1 MLAARASSRFLGVS
15 YHSRKRL
22 GTWYS
27 SPRCFKDAPELQR
40 ESDAAVRGSWSEGGG
55 GGDEGGGGRLVA
67 EPNSSPPSRL
77 PEVEDRL
84 PEWDRWLLAE
94 IPIPLSREL
103 CRPLSWRPRRC
114 VWAEED
120 EEVKEEEGE
129 GRPPKLPVAAGQ
141 SRSSSKPLRAF
152 SVDELDAVSL
162 ERCSGL
168 ANGSAQNS
176 SRPP

>member
-1 MLAARASSRFLGVS
+1 M
-15 YHSRKRL
+15 
-22 GTWYS
+22 
-27 SPRCFKDAPELQR
+27 
-40 ESDAAVRGSWSEGGG
+40 
-55 GGDEGGGGRLVA
+55 GDEGGGGRLVA

-84 PEWDRWLLAE
+84 PEWDRWLPAD

-114 VWAEED
+114 IWVEDD
-120 EEVKEEEGE
+120 EEAEEEEG
-129 GRPPKLPVAAGQ
+129 VARQ
-141 SRSSSKPLRAF
+141 SCPSSKSLRAF

-168 ANGSAQNS
+168 VFGSAQNRK
-176 SRPP
+176 RPP

>member
-1 MLAARASSRFLGVS
+1 MLEVRASSRLLGVS
-15 YHSRKRL
+15 YHSRRRL

-27 SPRCFKDAPELQR
+27 SPRCLRDAPELHR
-40 ESDAAVRGSWSEGGG
+40 ESEVAARGSWSDEGGG
-55 GGDEGGGGRLVA
+55 GGGEEGGGGRLAA

-84 PEWDRWLLAE
+84 PEWDRWLPAD

-114 VWAEED
+114 GWAEE
-120 EEVKEEEGE
+120 EAEEEEGD
-129 GRPPKLPVAAGQ
+129 GRPPQPPREAAQSLP
-141 SRSSSKPLRAF
+141 SSEPLRAF

-162 ERCSGL
+162 ERCGGL
-168 ANGSAQNS
+168 ADGSAQNRN
-176 SRPP
+176 RPP